1 MHISLSLVRTLA
13 ANLVR
18 ARIARRTFVPPFAVA
33 WHATNA
39 CNLRCSYCDD
49 GRGRRYPDL
58 GGRVMTT
65 AEVKQVLSLAREAV
79 SVLYVTGGEPLLRND
94 LAEIIAWAK
103 RDARFGFVGLATNGT
118 MLHLQESILEHVD
131 EIEISLD
138 SLDDE
143 EYDSM
148 LNAGAGTSRTIANA
162 VLRYHALAPEHRYQ
176 LSVTCV
182 AMPGRICHASDVV
195 RFCFERGIPC
205 GVLPQSTGPYPE
217 AGLRNDPDYVRFIDD
232 VVAAKR
238 RGAPAYGSYSYYSH
252 IRDFRAFQCYP
263 TLVPRI
269 FPNGDLFY
277 PCSPRGTVAG
287 NLVGARSFKKTLAE
301 GLRRHGPVPSCDP
314 RCFAS
319 CYIETSNAINAPLA
333 MLRERV
339 QFARHARPARVIPR
353 LSGFPPADLEA

>member
-1 MHISLSLVRTLA
+1 MRISLSLVRTLA

-18 ARIARRTFVPPFAVA
+18 ARIGRRRSVSPFAVA

-65 AEVKQVLSLAREAV
+65 AEAKHALSLAREAV

-94 LAEIIAWAK
+94 LAEILGWAK
-103 RDARFGFVGLATNGT
+103 RDARFDFVGLATNGT
-118 MLHLQESILEHVD
+118 LLHRKESVLEHVD

-138 SLDDE
+138 SLDHAD
-143 EYDSM
+143 YDSV
-148 LNAGAGTSRTIANA
+148 LDAGTGTSRTIQDA
-162 VLRYHALAPEHRYQ
+162 VLRYHELAPERGYH

-182 AMPGRICHASDVV
+182 AMPGRIRHARDVV
-195 RFCFERGIPC
+195 GFCFERGIPC
-205 GVLPQSTGPYPE
+205 GVLPQSKGPYPE
-217 AGLRNDPDYVRFIDD
+217 AGLRNDPDYVGFIDD

-238 RGAPAYGSYSYYSH
+238 QGAPAYGSYAYYSH
-252 IRDFRAFQCYP
+252 IREFRAFRCYP

-269 FPNGDLFY
+269 LPNGDLSY
-277 PCSPRGTVAG
+277 PCSPCGTVAG
-287 NLVGARSFKKTLAE
+287 NLVGASSFRETLAE
-301 GLRRHGPVPSCDP
+301 GRRRHGPVPSCDA

-339 QFARHARPARVIPR
+339 QFARHNRPKHILPA
-353 LSGFPPADLEA
+353 LSGSPLADLDA